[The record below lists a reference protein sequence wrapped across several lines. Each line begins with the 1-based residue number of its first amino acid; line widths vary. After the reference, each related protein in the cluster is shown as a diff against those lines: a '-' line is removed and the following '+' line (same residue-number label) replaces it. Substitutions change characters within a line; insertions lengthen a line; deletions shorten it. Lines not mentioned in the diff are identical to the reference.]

1 VKVRVIL
8 VDGHTLVREGL
19 RLLLDKEPDIEVV
32 GEAEDGREA
41 LKVVRATKHDVVVM
55 EVRMP
60 RLNGIEA
67 TRQILAASPKTKVV
81 ALSANSENRD
91 VDGMLRAGA
100 RGFVIKESTSQELL
114 QAVRAAARG
123 DAYLSPSITARY
135 VGEVNS

>member
-100 RGFVIKESTSQELL
+100 RGFVIKGSTSQELL
-114 QAVRAAARG
+114 RPCERRRAATPTRS
-123 DAYLSPSITARY
+123 DCC
-135 VGEVNS
+135 